1 MSAVVST
8 RGNDSTRLPSNVLSL
23 PHRSV
28 HLRRRTRQ
36 RRDRAAGL
44 ITIAA
49 GGGQIVAQCATPFA
63 NVMRFSLKSP
73 CQIDCIINALD
84 DVRRHGRI
92 EYVVVHGV
100 TPSRVLHPGCDGAR
114 WLIRPLWLSAAA
126 QDVDPIA
133 AAAFDRYVGD
143 TPRHMLKQVTT
154 LTAVRGRGWG
164 GPTTGT
170 REPSW
175 HRGSPRHLVRA
186 GRYS

>member
-1 MSAVVST
+1 MYSHSVNGWRHLRTQRSQHFAWVMQALADVSRHST

-28 HLRRRTRQ
+28 HVRRRTRQ

-44 ITIAA
+44 VATGA
-49 GGGQIVAQCATPFA
+49 GGGQIIAQCATALA

-84 DVRRHGRI
+84 DVRRHGRN

-100 TPSRVLHPGCDGAR
+100 TPSCVLHPECDGAR

-126 QDVDPIA
+126 QDVDPNA
-133 AAAFDRYVGD
+133 AAASDRYVGD
-143 TPRHMLKQVTT
+143 TP
-154 LTAVRGRGWG
+154 
-164 GPTTGT
+164 GT
-170 REPSW
+170 C
-175 HRGSPRHLVRA
+175 
-186 GRYS
+186 

>member
-1 MSAVVST
+1 MLLVLALSQ
-8 RGNDSTRLPSNVLSL
+8 RLPSNVLSL

-28 HLRRRTRQ
+28 HVRRRTRQ

-49 GGGQIVAQCATPFA
+49 GGGQIVAQCATPLA

-73 CQIDCIINALD
+73 CQVDCIINALD
-84 DVRRHGRI
+84 DVRRHGRT
-92 EYVVVHGV
+92 ESVVVHGV

-143 TPRHMLKQVTT
+143 TPPAHAETGHHPDGGSRAWVRWSDAGNPRTITASRFAATSGATRSIQ
-154 LTAVRGRGWG
+154 LT
-164 GPTTGT
+164 
-170 REPSW
+170 
-175 HRGSPRHLVRA
+175 
-186 GRYS
+186 